1 MKSVSVP
8 PWAALLVAVSAWACD
23 DPLKKNELVEEPR
36 VLGARLEVEG
46 QPERAAPY
54 PGESVTVRFLVAAP
68 EFEPSL
74 GFALVACHSVE
85 ANVGLPSC
93 RSAPFAESERLEP
106 EPGAPAMSFELPEPE
121 PGGPKARLLVKGVI
135 CPNGAPRV
143 SDDPGRCASG
153 DRSLPVSLEAELAS
167 AEDANLNPSF
177 AEAEP
182 RFDGQALPE
191 AELAGDCAG
200 SGLLEVS
207 GKSKHQI
214 RFEFPESARDRVPKR
229 NDYDPDREDLLIS
242 HFSSGG
248 ELARAFSPIPYDR
261 SELSAEVEWTA
272 PDSDRAAGVL
282 VRFWFVVRDL
292 RGGSD
297 FVERAVCVVP

>member
-8 PWAALLVAVSAWACD
+8 VWAPLLLAASGWACD

-36 VLGARLEVEG
+36 VLGARIEVEG
-46 QPERAAPY
+46 EPERAAPF
-54 PGESVTVRFLVAAP
+54 PGESVNVRFLVAAP
-68 EFEPSL
+68 ELEPAL
-74 GFALVACHSVE
+74 GFALVACRSVE
-85 ANVGLPSC
+85 ANVGLPAC
-93 RSAPFAESERLEP
+93 WSAPFAESERLEP
-106 EPGAPAMSFELPEPE
+106 EPGAPAMRFELPEPE
-121 PGGPKARLLVKGVI
+121 PGASKTRLLVKGVI

-167 AEDANLNPSF
+167 DGDANLNPSF
-177 AEAEP
+177 AAATLS
-182 RFDGQALPE
+182 FDGESLPE
-191 AELAGDCAG
+191 AELSGDCAG

-214 RFEFPESARDRVPKR
+214 RFEFPDSARDPVPQA
-229 NDYDPDREDLLIS
+229 NDYDPDRESLLVS

-261 SELSAEVEWTA
+261 PEISAEVEWTA
-272 PDSDRAAGVL
+272 PDSNGASGVL